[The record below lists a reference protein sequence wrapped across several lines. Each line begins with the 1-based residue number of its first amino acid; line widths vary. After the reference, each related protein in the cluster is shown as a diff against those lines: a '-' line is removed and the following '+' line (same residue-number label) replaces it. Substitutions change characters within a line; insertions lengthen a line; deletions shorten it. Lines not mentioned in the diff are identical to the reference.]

1 MLNQRIVQAYKQ
13 APWRTQ
19 LQWIGALLLVL
30 VVGMLISGVYLY
42 LSAEA
47 TAAGT
52 NIRYLELEREDL
64 QIRIAD
70 LNTQLAH
77 IRSAAYMEQRAGE
90 LGYRKATKD
99 DIVFVFVPGYSG
111 RQVVFLAPPPGTD
124 TVNASIIKPAY
135 RQSLWEWLYEGTFR
149 LIDGRGTQP

>member
-1 MLNQRIVQAYKQ
+1 MLNQRIIQAYKQ
-13 APWRTQ
+13 APWRVQ

-30 VVGMLISGVYLY
+30 VIGMLISGVYLY

-52 NIRYLELEREDL
+52 EIRELELEREAL

-77 IRSAAYMEQRAGE
+77 IRSASYMEKRAE
-90 LGYRKATKD
+90 DLGYRKATKE

-111 RQVVFLAPPPGTD
+111 REVVFLAPPPGND
-124 TVNASIIKPAY
+124 SVNASIIKPAY
-135 RQSLWEWLYEGTFR
+135 RQSLWEWLYQGTFS
-149 LIDGRGTQP
+149 LIESRGLQP

>member
-1 MLNQRIVQAYKQ
+1 MFNQRIIQAYKQ
-13 APWRTQ
+13 APWRVQ

-52 NIRYLELEREDL
+52 EIRDLELEREGL

-77 IRSAAYMEQRAGE
+77 IRSASYMEQRADE
-90 LGYRKATKD
+90 LGYREATRD
-99 DIVFVFVPGYSG
+99 DIVFVYVPEYSG
-111 RQVVFLAPPPGTD
+111 RQAVFLAPPPGND
-124 TVNASIIKPAY
+124 SVNASIIKPAY
-135 RQSLWEWLYEGTFR
+135 RQSLWEWLYQGTFS
-149 LIDGRGTQP
+149 LIENRELQP

>member
-1 MLNQRIVQAYKQ
+1 MLNQRIIQAYKQ
-13 APWRTQ
+13 APWRVQ

-52 NIRYLELEREDL
+52 KIRELELEREGL

-77 IRSAAYMEQRAGE
+77 IRSASYMEQRAE
-90 LGYRKATKD
+90 DLGYRKATKD
-99 DIVFVFVPGYSG
+99 DIVFVYVPQYSG
-111 RQVVFLAPPPGTD
+111 RQPVFLAPPPGND
-124 TVNASIIKPAY
+124 SINASIIKPAY
-135 RQSLWEWLYEGTFR
+135 RQSLWEWLYQGTFS
-149 LIDGRGTQP
+149 LIESRGLQP